1 MKKPNIVVFFSDQQ
15 RFDTL
20 GCNGQALNVTPNLD
34 ILAKEGVN
42 FTSAYTAQPVCGPAR
57 AMLQTGKYPT
67 EIGCFRN
74 GISLPLN
81 IPTLATKMRDSDYQ
95 VAYVGKW
102 HLASD
107 QGGCNYETTAIP
119 MEHRGGYND
128 YWMAS
133 DILEFTSHGY
143 DGYVHDGYGNKV
155 EFSGYRPDCITDYA
169 LHYLDQR
176 SEEEGKPFFLFL
188 SQIEPHHQNDHN
200 SFEGPKGSRE
210 KFKDYTPPSDLNPGE
225 GDWEAQFPDYL
236 GCCNALDRNL
246 GRVVEKLKERNLYEE
261 TIIIYTSDHGC
272 HFRTKIGDRTPGGY
286 DDYKRNCYEN
296 TIHIPMIIRGPGFK
310 GGKTADNMVSLIDIP
325 KTIITAA
332 GGDGTNMHGDS
343 LQNIFTAEVWKDEV
357 YIQISES
364 YLGRAIRTRQ
374 YTYCVYSPDKNPNTE
389 SKADVYMERY
399 LFDNEKDPVQKNNLI
414 LQPQYSRIKAELK
427 ERLIVRAKDA
437 GEGDIRINNNLA

>member
-1 MKKPNIVVFFSDQQ
+1 MKKPNIVMFFSDQQ

-20 GCNGQALNVTPNLD
+20 GCNGQALDVTPNLD
-34 ILAKEGVN
+34 ILAREGIN

-81 IPTLATKMRDSDYQ
+81 ITTLATRMRDAGYQ

-107 QGGCNYETTAIP
+107 HGGCNYETTAVPI
-119 MEHRGGYND
+119 ERRGGYND

-143 DGYVHDGYGNKV
+143 GGYVHDRYGNKV
-155 EFSGYRPDCITDYA
+155 EFSGYRTDCITDYA
-169 LHYLDQR
+169 IHYLDQR
-176 SEEEGKPFFLFL
+176 SVDEGKPFFLFL
-188 SQIEPHHQNDHN
+188 SHIEPHHQNDHDC
-200 SFEGPKGSRE
+200 FEGPEGSRE
-210 KFKDYTPPSDLNPGE
+210 KFKDFIPPTDLNPGE
-225 GDWEAQFPDYL
+225 GDWEAQLPDYL
-236 GCCNALDRNL
+236 GCCHALDRNL
-246 GRVVEKLKERNLYEE
+246 GRIMEKLKERNLYED

-272 HFRTKIGDRTPGGY
+272 HFKTKVGDCTPGGY

-310 GGKTADNMVSLIDIP
+310 GGKIADKMVSLIDIP
-325 KTIITAA
+325 KTIVTAA
-332 GGDGTNMHGDS
+332 GGDVTGMRGDP
-343 LQNIFTAEVWKDEV
+343 LQNIFTADDWKSEV

-364 YLGRAIRTRQ
+364 YLGRAIRTKR
-374 YTYCVYSPDKNPNTE
+374 YTYCVYNPGKNPNTE
-389 SKADVYMERY
+389 SKADVYIERY
-399 LFDNEKDPVQKNNLI
+399 LFDNEQDPDQKNNLI
-414 LQPQYSRIKAELK
+414 SQPQYAEIKAELK
-427 ERLIVRAKDA
+427 KRLIACAKDA
-437 GEGDIRINNNLA
+437 GEGEIFVEENLA